1 MVVMTVVN
9 MGIHVCECS
18 GDHGYEALVRN
29 DVPPIPFTKL
39 RGEYI
44 ISYWHWSVISYYTSY
59 SLHLYCIYST
69 SQVDVT
75 VESDGSK
82 ALRIWLRDFSG
93 KVCNVEIVMD
103 VKC

>member
-1 MVVMTVVN
+1 MWEN
-9 MGIHVCECS
+9 IIL
-18 GDHGYEALVRN
+18 ALVSYI
-29 DVPPIPFTKL
+29 VLYFIFTTL
-39 RGEYI
+39 
-44 ISYWHWSVISYYTSY
+44 V
-59 SLHLYCIYST
+59 YCTYST

-82 ALRIWLRDFSG
+82 ALPIWLRDFSG